1 MKKNEGFNDEWMYDM
16 FEYLMTHDDD
26 MIDPNKMNEYLS
38 SLKREKYKELA
49 KFIFTIFA
57 IIVCIAIIIAIMI
70 YIGIPGYIRNI
81 ISFVIGGIA
90 GSIISQSYSKYRV
103 MTEHLNQ
110 TIEDAEELCDLSIRE
125 AYDEEFNNDEE
136 EDK

>member
-1 MKKNEGFNDEWMYDM
+1 MKKNEGLNDEWMYDM

-57 IIVCIAIIIAIMI
+57 IIVCIAIIIVVMI
-70 YIGIPGYIRNI
+70 YIGIPGYIRNVV
-81 ISFVIGGIA
+81 SFVIGGIA
-90 GSIISQSYSKYRV
+90 GSGISQSHNKYRV
-103 MTEHLNQ
+103 MTAHLNQ

-125 AYDEEFNNDEE
+125 AYEEEFNNDEE

>member
-1 MKKNEGFNDEWMYDM
+1 MKNKGLDDEWMYDM
-16 FEYLMTHDDD
+16 FEYLLTHDDD

-70 YIGIPGYIRNI
+70 YIGIPRYIRNI

-90 GSIISQSYSKYRV
+90 GSIISQSYSQYKV
-103 MTEHLNQ
+103 MTAHLNQ

>member
-1 MKKNEGFNDEWMYDM
+1 MKKNEGLNDEWMYDM
-16 FEYLMTHDDD
+16 FEYLLTHDDD
-26 MIDPNKMNEYLS
+26 EIDPNKMNEYLS

-57 IIVCIAIIIAIMI
+57 IIVCIAIIIAVMI
-70 YIGIPGYIRNI
+70 YIGIPGYIRNVV
-81 ISFVIGGIA
+81 SFVIGGIA
-90 GSIISQSYSKYRV
+90 GSIISQSYIKYKV
-103 MTEHLNQ
+103 MTDNLNQ
-110 TIEDAEELCDLSIRE
+110 TIEDAEKLCDLSIRE